1 MQTRQRPESA
11 APTRTG
17 RAPNGMKRRPL
28 LLLRVTFG
36 IGVGVPIGF
45 LLYAIAYGSEAESFK
60 SWITHPA
67 RNYLLGW
74 LAYGAVMG
82 ALWHFISE
90 AAKNSN

>member
-1 MQTRQRPESA
+1 L
-11 APTRTG
+11 
-17 RAPNGMKRRPL
+17 PNA
-28 LLLRVTFG
+28 G
-36 IGVGVPIGF
+36 IFSGIFFVIFVPIGF

-74 LAYGAVMG
+74 VTYGAVMG